1 MLTAMSVGRRGPAA
15 GPGRTRTRTRAGRR
29 SCDGARLIR
38 AETTNLSR
46 AKMATPDLVTELQLE
61 RSLRKQAERERD
73 NARVERDNERKKAE
87 KMVEKFEQ
95 ERSRRIKAEKLAREM
110 MVKNGAEFA
119 SFIGKK
125 NNVFPNCFKS

>member
-1 MLTAMSVGRRGPAA
+1 
-15 GPGRTRTRTRAGRR
+15 
-29 SCDGARLIR
+29 
-38 AETTNLSR
+38 
-46 AKMATPDLVTELQLE
+46 MATPDLLTELQLE

-73 NARVERDNERKKAE
+73 NAFVERDNAFVERDNACVERDNERKNSV
-87 KMVEKFEQ
+87 KMVEKFEH

>member
-1 MLTAMSVGRRGPAA
+1 
-15 GPGRTRTRTRAGRR
+15 
-29 SCDGARLIR
+29 
-38 AETTNLSR
+38 
-46 AKMATPDLVTELQLE
+46 MATPDLVTELQLE

-87 KMVEKFEQ
+87 KMVEQERNKAQKMVERERNKAAEKFEQ
-95 ERSRRIKAEKLAREM
+95 ERSLRIRAEKLAREM

-125 NNVFPNCFKS
+125 NNVSRIALNHNVSICMLHSSILFTKYVE

>member
-1 MLTAMSVGRRGPAA
+1 
-15 GPGRTRTRTRAGRR
+15 
-29 SCDGARLIR
+29 
-38 AETTNLSR
+38 
-46 AKMATPDLVTELQLE
+46 MATDLLTELQLE

-125 NNVFPNCFKS
+125 NNVSRIALNHNVSICMLHSSILFTKYVE

>member
-1 MLTAMSVGRRGPAA
+1 
-15 GPGRTRTRTRAGRR
+15 
-29 SCDGARLIR
+29 
-38 AETTNLSR
+38 
-46 AKMATPDLVTELQLE
+46 MATPDFLTELQLE

-73 NARVERDNERKKAE
+73 NAQVERDNEREKAE

-125 NNVFPNCFKS
+125 NNVSRIALNHNVSICMLHSSILFTKYVE

>member
-1 MLTAMSVGRRGPAA
+1 
-15 GPGRTRTRTRAGRR
+15 
-29 SCDGARLIR
+29 
-38 AETTNLSR
+38 
-46 AKMATPDLVTELQLE
+46 MATDLLTELQLE

-73 NARVERDNERKKAE
+73 NALVERDNERKKAE
-87 KMVEKFEQ
+87 KMVEQERNKAQKMVEQ

-125 NNVFPNCFKS
+125 NNVSRIALNHNVSICMLHSSILFTKYVE